1 MHQRS
6 SIDYRIV
13 RIERKQEEVM
23 AENMTTALRVKEIRN
38 KTGLSQKRFA
48 EEYEIPKRTLESWE
62 SGERIPPAYVIS
74 LLERVVAST
83 L

>member
-1 MHQRS
+1 
-6 SIDYRIV
+6 
-13 RIERKQEEVM
+13 M
-23 AENMTTALRVKEIRN
+23 AENITTALRVKEIRS

-62 SGERIPPAYVIS
+62 SGERVPPAYVVN
-74 LLERVVAST
+74 LLERVVANM